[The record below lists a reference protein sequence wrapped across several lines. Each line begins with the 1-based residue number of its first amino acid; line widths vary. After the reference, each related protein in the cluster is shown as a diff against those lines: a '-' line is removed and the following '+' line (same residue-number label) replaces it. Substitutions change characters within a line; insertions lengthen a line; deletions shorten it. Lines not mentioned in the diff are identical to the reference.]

1 MFQEEIQFFGHPNV
15 QSLHARTIEVTKD
28 DHLSLKGDCI
38 IGVRASKGCADID
51 EKIKRMLKLDDSV
64 VRMEIIVGNESFSVT
79 GRGDRRLTLLNQH
92 DIVIRKSRFVCPRTM
107 SVMCDKA
114 SSDLPRK
121 MVKMLQADDA
131 RGLLRVS
138 VE

>member
-1 MFQEEIQFFGHPNV
+1 VFQEEIQFFGHPNV

-28 DHLSLKGDCI
+28 EHLGLKGDCI
-38 IGVRASKGCADID
+38 VGVRASKGCADID
-51 EKIKRMLKLDDSV
+51 EKIKRLLKLDDSV
-64 VRMEIIVGNESFSVT
+64 VRMEIIVGSESFSFT
-79 GRGDRRLTLLNQH
+79 GSGDSRLTLLNQH

-121 MVKMLQADDA
+121 MIRTLQVKDA
-131 RGLLRVS
+131 KGLLRVS
-138 VE
+138 IE

>member
-28 DHLSLKGDCI
+28 EHLGLKGDCI

-51 EKIKRMLKLDDSV
+51 EKIKRMLKLDDSIV
-64 VRMEIIVGNESFSVT
+64 KMEIIVGSESFSVT
-79 GRGDRRLTLLNQH
+79 GKGDSRLTLLNQH
-92 DIVIRKSRFVCPRTM
+92 DIVVRKSKFVCPRTM
-107 SVMCDKA
+107 SIMCDKA

-121 MVKMLQADDA
+121 MVRMLQAKDA

-138 VE
+138 IE

>member
-1 MFQEEIQFFGHPNV
+1 VFQEEIQFFGHPNV

-28 DHLSLKGDCI
+28 ERLGLKGDCI
-38 IGVRASKGCADID
+38 VGVRASKGCADID
-51 EKIKRMLKLDDSV
+51 EKIKRLLKLDDSV
-64 VRMEIIVGNESFSVT
+64 VRMEIIVGSESFSLT
-79 GRGDRRLTLLNQH
+79 GRGDSRLTLLNQH

-121 MVKMLQADDA
+121 MIRMLRVKDA
-131 RGLLRVS
+131 KGLLRVS
-138 VE
+138 IE

>member
-1 MFQEEIQFFGHPNV
+1 
-15 QSLHARTIEVTKD
+15 LHARTIEVTKD
-28 DHLSLKGDCI
+28 EHLGLKGDCI

-51 EKIKRMLKLDDSV
+51 EKIKRLLKLDDSV
-64 VRMEIIVGNESFSVT
+64 VRMEIIIGNESFSVT
-79 GRGDRRLTLLNQH
+79 GRGDSRLTLLNQH

-107 SVMCDKA
+107 SVMCDQA

-121 MVKMLQADDA
+121 MISMLQANDA

>member
-1 MFQEEIQFFGHPNV
+1 VLQEEIQFFGHPNV
-15 QSLHARTIEVTKD
+15 QSFHARTIEVTKD
-28 DHLSLKGDCI
+28 EHLSLKGDCI

-51 EKIKRMLKLDDSV
+51 EKIKHVLKRDDSV
-64 VRMEIIVGNESFSVT
+64 VKMEIMVGSESFSIT
-79 GRGDRRLTLLNQH
+79 GRGDSRLTLLNQH

-114 SSDLPRK
+114 SSDLPKK
-121 MVKMLQADDA
+121 MVKMLQAQDA